1 MYGDSTRTQL
11 LARTS
16 AFVALIT
23 LGSWISIPFLPI
35 PFTLQ
40 TMFVLLAGAI
50 MQRRAV
56 IPVLF
61 YILLGIFNIPVFHN
75 GFSGIGVLL
84 GPTGGYILGFV
95 PAALLVGIAYEYR
108 SSAIRI
114 ISIVVATLLILVLG
128 AVWLLYST
136 SISLP
141 SALLFGIAIFL
152 PGDIL
157 KGACVYLTAQRV
169 R

>member
-1 MYGDSTRTQL
+1 MYGDPTRAQL

-40 TMFVLLAGAI
+40 TLFVLLAGAI
-50 MQRRAV
+50 LQRRAA

-61 YILLGIFNIPVFHN
+61 YILLGILNIPVFHN

-95 PAALLVGIAYEYR
+95 PAALLVGIAYEYH

-114 ISIVVATLLILVLG
+114 ISIAVATLLILVVG

-136 SISLP
+136 GISLP

-157 KGACVYLTAQRV
+157 KGACAYLIAERV